1 MLLHALM
8 LGLGTPATAPP
19 LLPPGA
25 RLRDLAAARTPPLLF
40 GTDLVDDSPYPA
52 TGDPAACAGGN
63 RSAPGCQP
71 NASYAAIAAG
81 EFNAGNSDFCTYAA
95 AAAAASATDPPRAT
109 QVSRGARRSRRQLNA
124 TTSLARIPSSR
135 S

>member
-1 MLLHALM
+1 MCVPVHAARLKAMLLHALM
-8 LGLGTPATAPP
+8 LGLGTPAATA
-19 LLPPGA
+19 
-25 RLRDLAAARTPPLLF
+25 PPLLF

-95 AAAAASATDPPRAT
+95 AAAAAAASATDPPRAT

-124 TTSLARIPSSR
+124 TTSLVRIPSSR